1 PPASEEKRLG
11 NSRTAPRA
19 EVFTAL
25 LRPAGCER
33 RRDPA
38 ERRAARRCASAGISM
53 SQGDKTMSD
62 TDATRLIRGTILRCV
77 DGKWADGLGTPPP
90 ALLIA
95 LGTTQA
101 IQCSKDS
108 KPTSVVMPQPANPLP
123 HISPL

>member
-77 DGKWADGLGTPPP
+77 DGKWADGVSTLAS
-90 ALLIA
+90 ALIVPRDATWA
-95 LGTTQA
+95 LQ
-101 IQCSKDS
+101 
-108 KPTSVVMPQPANPLP
+108 
-123 HISPL
+123 